1 MGTCGPFSTK
11 LKVPTQIETISPL
24 TTSNAHVYST
34 DPRAWSIWYLIVLT
48 RLMIKRLSNSSKTTS
63 QTSVKAVH
71 LSSPTRTLKL
81 AVQSLRV
88 ESLRVISL
96 CWMISV
102 TSMRV
107 QLQPY
112 LYKQLLRRRLRSD
125 LSLLTWSKQK
135 HQKPCK
141 DLSHR
146 WLRQQER
153 RKLLRELA
161 HRLSQAPYRSVHRQQ
176 LVWVKR
182 PK

>member
-1 MGTCGPFSTK
+1 M
-11 LKVPTQIETISPL
+11 
-24 TTSNAHVYST
+24 TSNAHVYST

-81 AVQSLRV
+81 AVQSSRV
-88 ESLRVISL
+88 ESLRVIRL

-102 TSMRV
+102 TSMKA

-161 HRLSQAPYRSVHRQQ
+161 HRLFQAQFRSAHRQL

>member
-11 LKVPTQIETISPL
+11 LKVPTQVETISPL

-34 DPRAWSIWYLIVLT
+34 DQCAWRIWYLIVLT

-112 LYKQLLRRRLRSD
+112 LFKQLLRRRLRSD

-135 HQKPCK
+135 HRKPCK

-146 WLRQQER
+146 WLRQLGR